1 MPTGAPRFAEKG
13 PGTGPDGGD
22 TVERPASLVQLD
34 PSTVPVQNQVLLDWC
49 LVPSTPNML
58 INKATQMCMT
68 VEHGYDQP
76 LTQERCNFNVASELW
91 NLTRASYDG
100 VAVYRM
106 TNPVAGL
113 CVDVYHDSHRSGE
126 HVIGYDK
133 NTGLNQWM
141 YQDDL

>member
-1 MPTGAPRFAEKG
+1 
-13 PGTGPDGGD
+13 
-22 TVERPASLVQLD
+22 
-34 PSTVPVQNQVLLDWC
+34 
-49 LVPSTPNML
+49 
-58 INKATQMCMT
+58 MT

-76 LTQERCNFNVASELW
+76 LTQERCNLNVASELW